1 MKPILPAAMH
11 TRPGPHLGDVP
22 YTMPQTSPEN
32 AVPPEAAHGKSLNA
46 KGGMDYVAADVNHS
60 PFLVFYETTR
70 ACDLA
75 CQHCRACAAPN
86 AHPNQLS
93 NEKAKAMIDELAK
106 FPKPP
111 LLVMTGGDPLKRED
125 IYDLIR
131 HAKSKGLRIAMTPS
145 ATPLVTADALAN
157 LKEAGVSRMAISL
170 DGADAKTH
178 DAFRGIDGIFER
190 SLRII
195 QDTHA
200 TGLPMQINTTITKRN
215 VDQVDAIAELINRP
229 GVVLWSVFFLVPVG
243 RGLRE
248 QSIEPA
254 QYEKVFARLWHH
266 AQTKNYGVKTT
277 EAHHYRRFVLQQKGD
292 PQANPTALAN
302 KPKVQR
308 APIGISDGKGVMF
321 ISHVGDMYPSGFMP
335 INCGRFPAKSPVD
348 VYQNNP
354 TFLSLRNPDGFS
366 GKCGV
371 CEYRN
376 VCGGSRA
383 RAYAMTHDAL
393 ASEPHCIYI
402 PKALSP
408 PLGS

>member
-11 TRPGPHLGDVP
+11 TRPGPHVGDTPCSTPQASTENTVANAP
-22 YTMPQTSPEN
+22 PSHAAEHPQQRPQDMPEYTAS
-32 AVPPEAAHGKSLNA
+32 
-46 KGGMDYVAADVNHS
+46 DVNHS

-125 IYDLIR
+125 IYDLVR

-145 ATPLVTADALAN
+145 ATPLVTADALVN

-178 DAFRGIDGIFER
+178 DAFRGIEGIFDR

-195 QDTHA
+195 KDTHA
-200 TGLPMQINTTITKRN
+200 AGLPMQINTTITKRN
-215 VDQVDAIAELINRP
+215 VDQVDAIAELIHRP
-229 GVVLWSVFFLVPVG
+229 SVVLWSVFFLVPVG

-254 QYEKVFARLWHH
+254 DYEKVFARLWHH
-266 AQTKNYGVKTT
+266 AQNKNYGVKTT
-277 EAHHYRRFVLQQKGD
+277 E
-292 PQANPTALAN
+292 
-302 KPKVQR
+302 
-308 APIGISDGKGVMF
+308 
-321 ISHVGDMYPSGFMP
+321 
-335 INCGRFPAKSPVD
+335 
-348 VYQNNP
+348 
-354 TFLSLRNPDGFS
+354 
-366 GKCGV
+366 
-371 CEYRN
+371 
-376 VCGGSRA
+376 
-383 RAYAMTHDAL
+383 
-393 ASEPHCIYI
+393 
-402 PKALSP
+402 
-408 PLGS
+408 